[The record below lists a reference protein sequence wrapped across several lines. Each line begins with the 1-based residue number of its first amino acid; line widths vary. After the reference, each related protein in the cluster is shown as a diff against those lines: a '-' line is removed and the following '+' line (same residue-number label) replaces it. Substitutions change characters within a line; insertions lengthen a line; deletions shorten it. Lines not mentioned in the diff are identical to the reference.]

1 MKLYIV
7 SWEDKCDIC
16 QNDIDPLDLIAEK
29 EKKEYENR
37 KYLAYMI
44 EDLSCKTEYDFRDLH
59 GEIHSYLRNKE
70 KEGDISKIRL
80 YPSEYKTVKVFDM
93 DHILKTLKGCNE
105 RNVKA
110 VLSKFKNTPHCG
122 HRYLK
127 SPDAKFLKKISE
139 LKVTFPN
146 CLEFI
151 EYVEHFAALSLKSET
166 KAFKFSP
173 VLLVGSPGIGK
184 TQVVREISSALGVP
198 YKQID
203 CGSLTSPAVLSGSA
217 ITYAD
222 AAPGAVVVVLRD
234 NLYANALL
242 MYDEL
247 DKCRRNIS
255 TGYDMVG
262 CLYSLLEQSSAKDFT
277 DEALTIPCDAS
288 HLNHI
293 ASANDLS
300 KIDEPLLS
308 RFTVI
313 KINDIEIQHHR
324 AITSSIYK
332 SMLEKSGHEKTF
344 SKKLPDETYK
354 ALENLAP
361 RQIKITLMRAMANAA
376 FYNTNK
382 KRIEILE
389 KNLVFD
395 VKNKEVNN
403 SVPMGFY

>member
-1 MKLYIV
+1 LKLYAV
-7 SWEDKCDIC
+7 TWEDKCDID
-16 QNDIDPLDLIAEK
+16 QNDINPLDLIAEK
-29 EKKEYENR
+29 NKKEYENR

-44 EDLSCKTEYDFRDLH
+44 EDLSRKTEYDYRDLH
-59 GEIHSYLRNKE
+59 GEIHSYLRNKTQE
-70 KEGDISKIRL
+70 SDTSKIRL

-93 DHILKTLKGCNE
+93 NHILKTLKGCNE

-122 HRYLK
+122 HRYLR
-127 SPDAKFLKKISE
+127 SPDTKFLKKISE
-139 LKVTFPN
+139 LKITFPN
-146 CLEFI
+146 CIEFI
-151 EYVEHFAALSLKSET
+151 EYLEQNAALSLKSET
-166 KAFKFSP
+166 RAFKFSP

-184 TQVVREISSALGVP
+184 TQVVREIASALGVP

-217 ITYAD
+217 ITYSD
-222 AAPGAVVVVLRD
+222 AAPGAIVNVLRD

-242 MYDEL
+242 MYDEI

-262 CLYSLLEQSSAKDFT
+262 CLYALLEQSSAKEFT

-288 HLNHI
+288 HINHI
-293 ASANDLS
+293 ASANNLS
-300 KIDEPLLS
+300 LIDEPLLS

-313 KINDIEIQHHR
+313 KINDIEAQHHK

-344 SKKLPDETYK
+344 SKRLPEETYK

-376 FYNTNK
+376 FYNKNK

-395 VKNKEVNN
+395 EKKNEMDNRI
-403 SVPMGFY
+403 PMGFY